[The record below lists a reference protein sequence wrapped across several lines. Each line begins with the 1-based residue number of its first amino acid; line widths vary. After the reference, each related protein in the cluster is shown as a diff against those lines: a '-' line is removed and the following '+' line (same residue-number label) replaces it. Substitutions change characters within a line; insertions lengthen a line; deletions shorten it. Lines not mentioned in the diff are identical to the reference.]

1 MYSARRLVSGFSKY
15 YYAVYGCLGTTAG
28 FVFHAVLF
36 CDESNE
42 ATAVTACGRRR
53 WVWCERDINVLH
65 ETVIHYSGNRHCHHQ
80 LFSTFAV
87 AAGFTNDDDFVT
99 VAMAILMLE
108 SAGLTYHYTNQ
119 AIQNQT
125 YIKIDKSRSIPAIH
139 FMAMGVYGTGGY
151 SEKQAIQM
159 AVLPT
164 KAQKRLTQS
173 RC

>member
-1 MYSARRLVSGFSKY
+1 M
-15 YYAVYGCLGTTAG
+15 
-28 FVFHAVLF
+28 
-36 CDESNE
+36 
-42 ATAVTACGRRR
+42 
-53 WVWCERDINVLH
+53 
-65 ETVIHYSGNRHCHHQ
+65 
-80 LFSTFAV
+80 
-87 AAGFTNDDDFVT
+87 T

-164 KAQKRLTQS
+164 KAQKTAYSIKMLKRHFCDGRHGNLDARKCRPHLS
-173 RC
+173 L